1 MLSIRH
7 LIYRFDYE
15 ATGTRLFYAF
25 SKFTTNM
32 SLSRKDRP
40 FSEKL
45 LPEDV
50 LSLIRF
56 YKRNLWSFP
65 LNGSL
70 SKNHFPAARINFFW
84 IFFFWGN
91 FHPSHSF
98 TSRTFQNV
106 VLKGHVPCFAWSHNC
121 INLGHWSFLNLN
133 NMGLYMETN
142 PFNSCVVFLFA
153 KTTCIARSLQLVWR

>member
-25 SKFTTNM
+25 SKITTNM
-32 SLSRKDRP
+32 SLSRKDHP
-40 FSEKL
+40 FSEK

-50 LSLIRF
+50 LSPIRF
-56 YKRNLWSFP
+56 YKRNLRNFP

-70 SKNHFPAARINFFW
+70 SKNHFPPARIFW
-84 IFFFWGN
+84 ICFFPGN
-91 FHPSHSF
+91 FHPLPSF
-98 TSRTFQNV
+98 TSRTFQNF

-133 NMGLYMETN
+133 NLGLYTETN
-142 PFNSCVVFLFA
+142 PFNGCVVFLLA
-153 KTTCIARSLQLVWR
+153 KTTCIERSLQLVWR